1 MSYDVKISREASE
14 YLMKLDEK
22 SKRIIYNHLATLEKN
37 PFPGVR
43 GDKEKL
49 HLDDGTIIYRVHAWR
64 SHTAFYRIDKAD
76 KRVRINE
83 VLTIEQAHKKY
94 GRL

>member
-1 MSYDVKISREASE
+1 MNYKVKISKEASE
-14 YLMKLDEK
+14 YLNKLDEK
-22 SKRIIYNHLATLEKN
+22 SRRIILAHLAMLGKN

-49 HLDDGTIIYRVHAWR
+49 HLDDGTIIYRVHVGR

-76 KRVRINE
+76 KLVRINE